1 MRHSCFGRMQLSVN
15 APIAQLVEQI
25 PLKDKVVGSIPT
37 GRTESMINAG
47 VAKLVDARGLGP
59 RGAIY
64 GGSSPLPGTD
74 MYPIK

>member
-1 MRHSCFGRMQLSVN
+1 MSTFCNLSKAADWISAAN
-15 APIAQLVEQI
+15 SYIMHAH
-25 PLKDKVVGSIPT
+25 
-37 GRTESMINAG
+37 AG